1 MHVHLLGFYDQWRYV
16 PSFACSA
23 GGILELRGDSLALQE
38 ALHSSMLGRSR
49 ESAAEAEIEEEHLE
63 GEESEFEDLQGED
76 EDDGLDFADDEPW
89 NVHWFT
95 LLLHF

>member
-1 MHVHLLGFYDQWRYV
+1 MFPVF

-63 GEESEFEDLQGED
+63 GEELEFEDLQGED
-76 EDDGLDFADDEPW
+76 DDDLDFEDDEPW
-89 NVHWFT
+89 NVHWPGFHGS
-95 LLLHF
+95 LRCCIFEDGS